1 MKILWV
7 AHRDPLNPKA
17 GGAELIIREVGQRL
31 AKKGIEVSVIAGG
44 WNDCKK
50 YEILDGIHIMRFGYR
65 VGPHLALP
73 MFLQRDRY
81 DVVIADLGHA
91 VPWISPVLL
100 RKKLIVSFLHLHARS
115 LPGQV
120 GPLLAQ
126 TIKSIEKLYPIIYY
140 KQRFVTISNTSYE
153 DLVALGI
160 KKSKISVI
168 YPGVDREIFK
178 SSKKTEYPSM
188 VYFGGMRPY
197 KRPEE
202 ALYILKELQNE
213 IKNLKLIVIGDGP
226 SKLEMERLSL
236 ELGIKDNVSFTGRI
250 PYKKVAEIVSASW
263 INIHSSVTEGWGIS
277 IIEAASAGTPT
288 IAYRVPGVSDSIKH
302 GLNGILAE
310 DGDRNALANAAR
322 DILSNPKEWWSSS
335 VNVAMNYSWDTTAE
349 LWFKTI
355 EKVAGGQS

>member
-1 MKILWV
+1 
-7 AHRDPLNPKA
+7 
-17 GGAELIIREVGQRL
+17 
-31 AKKGIEVSVIAGG
+31 
-44 WNDCKK
+44 
-50 YEILDGIHIMRFGYR
+50 MRFGYR

-73 MFLQRDRY
+73 MLLQRDRY

-160 KKSKISVI
+160 KKSEISVI
-168 YPGVDREIFK
+168 YPGVDREIFEP
-178 SSKKTEYPSM
+178 SKKTEYPSM

-250 PYKKVAEIVSASW
+250 PYTKVAEIVSASW

-310 DGDRNALANAAR
+310 DGDRKALANAAR
-322 DILSNPKEWWSSS
+322 FILSNPEEWWSSS

-355 EKVAGGQS
+355 EKVAGEQS